1 MDSYGP
7 PPLAEMTKKVFELNA
22 FDIDIRIRDEGK
34 PAPRAML
41 VPHEIE
47 LAGIVMQDENVK
59 GQLCLG

>member
-1 MDSYGP
+1 M
-7 PPLAEMTKKVFELNA
+7 NA

-34 PAPRAML
+34 PDPRPMV

-59 GQLCLG
+59 VSLCLG